1 MFRRHLLFQ
10 NLILKFRFK
19 GIDKFPFMSCPICLE
34 NIKGPKNRVVT
45 KCGHAFHSVCL
56 FENIAHNGFACPYCR
71 TAMISQPPP
80 QPPTPVIEEEEDPL
94 TIQEDDHLRGFR
106 FFQNSLDNEAP
117 DPEDIQQE
125 SFYEMVLRGERL
137 VVVPETNSQ
146 IVAAEPNALVRDF
159 VTIDPHPLDDVEPL
173 VQPNDPNLWYF
184 CGRKRLS
191 RYKGEWKNGKPHGRG
206 IKEIF
211 DGPFR
216 NANGQPCDASGNIRC
231 HSIIDGNFVDS
242 YAEGYGVQY
251 YDITEPDEV
260 SVPYYKGQFHENV
273 HHGIGEYHYGTGS
286 WYKGSFC
293 FSKFHGRAI
302 YYHHPTREYLLCL
315 YENDIRI
322 KSFKLFPSQII
333 N

>member
-1 MFRRHLLFQ
+1 
-10 NLILKFRFK
+10 
-19 GIDKFPFMSCPICLE
+19 MSCPICLE

-71 TAMISQPPP
+71 TPMISQPQ
-80 QPPTPVIEEEEDPL
+80 QPTQQPLPLPVIEEEEEEEEEDPL

-125 SFYEMVLRGERL
+125 SFYEMFLHGGRRVPVSEIQ
-137 VVVPETNSQ
+137 VVVAT
-146 IVAAEPNALVRDF
+146 EPNALVRDF
-159 VTIDPHPLDDVEPL
+159 VTLDPHPLDDVEPL
-173 VQPNDPNLWYF
+173 TLPNDPNLWYF

-211 DGPFR
+211 EGTFR
-216 NANGQPCDASGNIRC
+216 NAKGQPCDASGNPRC
-231 HSIIDGNFVDS
+231 HSIIDGNFVNG

-251 YDITEPDEV
+251 YDITEPDEI
-260 SVPYYKGQFHENV
+260 SVPYYKGQFHNNV
-273 HHGIGEYHYGTGS
+273 HHGMGEYHYGTGS
-286 WYKGSFC
+286 WYKGNFN
-293 FSKFHGRAI
+293 FSKLHGRAI

-315 YENDIRI
+315 YENDVRV
-322 KSFKLFPSQII
+322 KYVVMS
-333 N
+333 